1 MKKNIF
7 VISTI
12 FLGIVVVALLF
23 TIATLQS
30 ENDKLRNVVR
40 NQAVQTSEMDRYY
53 NNLIARGTHADDSSE
68 HEIIPYNML
77 TGRSSLL
84 QVHQLYLREI
94 KTKEHLHW
102 RKQIIKTHNMAVAN
116 RKSHNYAVQLLV
128 KATNIPYSVELAKL
142 MNLIINE
149 KFTQRKMYYVSI
161 DTAVFKLVN
170 NLTI

>member
-1 MKKNIF
+1 
-7 VISTI
+7 
-12 FLGIVVVALLF
+12 
-23 TIATLQS
+23 
-30 ENDKLRNVVR
+30 
-40 NQAVQTSEMDRYY
+40 
-53 NNLIARGTHADDSSE
+53 
-68 HEIIPYNML
+68 ML

-102 RKQIIKTHNMAVAN
+102 RKLVIKTHNMAVAN

-142 MNLIINE
+142 MNLIII
-149 KFTQRKMYYVSI
+149 TQRKMYYVSI
-161 DTAVFKLVN
+161 DTAIFKLIN

>member
-1 MKKNIF
+1 
-7 VISTI
+7 
-12 FLGIVVVALLF
+12 
-23 TIATLQS
+23 
-30 ENDKLRNVVR
+30 
-40 NQAVQTSEMDRYY
+40 
-53 NNLIARGTHADDSSE
+53 
-68 HEIIPYNML
+68 ML

-102 RKQIIKTHNMAVAN
+102 RKQVIKTHNIAVDN

-128 KATNIPYSVELAKL
+128 KVTNIPYSVELAKL
-142 MNLIINE
+142 MNLIING

-161 DTAVFKLVN
+161 DTAIFKLIN

>member
-1 MKKNIF
+1 
-7 VISTI
+7 
-12 FLGIVVVALLF
+12 
-23 TIATLQS
+23 
-30 ENDKLRNVVR
+30 
-40 NQAVQTSEMDRYY
+40 
-53 NNLIARGTHADDSSE
+53 
-68 HEIIPYNML
+68 ML

-94 KTKEHLHW
+94 KSKEHLHC
-102 RKQIIKTHNMAVAN
+102 IKTRNIAVAN

-142 MNLIINE
+142 MNLIING

-161 DTAVFKLVN
+161 DTAIFKLIN